1 MSISD
6 WLTWIVLAYIFIW
19 LVLKSAGIINTPL
32 WLEYSPLFCAVYL
45 AGKYVK
51 EISHIK
57 EKVEKTDVNVEKTEV
72 KVEGIDKRVINLE
85 SDVSTI
91 KNDVST
97 LKDDVSTLRDDVE
110 ILKKD

>member
-6 WLTWIVLAYIFIW
+6 WLTWIVLAYIFVW
-19 LVLKSAGIINTPL
+19 LILKSAGIINSPL
-32 WLEYSPLFCAVYL
+32 WLEYSPLFGAVYL

-57 EKVEKTDVNVEKTEV
+57 EKVEKTEV
-72 KVEGIDKRVINLE
+72 KVEDIDKRVINLE
-85 SDVSTI
+85 TDVTTI
-91 KNDVST
+91 KNDT
-97 LKDDVSTLRDDVE
+97 RILKGKCP